1 MIGYNYADC
10 GKEGLAMNLMDYVNI
25 LLRRGWIM
33 LLLAIIAAASAFV
46 LSRQQTPVYRSTQ
59 RVLMQ
64 PTRADLG
71 LTEASKTLLGNH
83 VAYLDSEFR
92 AQEVIDRLRLD
103 MTPAQ
108 LKNAV
113 TIASDPLNLTIQ
125 IDADLPD
132 GDLANDVAREWGNLL
147 IEYRNAENQRARR
160 EDHINAR
167 LQDNARYTLLRPQ
180 PVINTIA
187 GAILGLLLGGVIVF
201 VLEYL
206 ESSVV
211 RSRDDLERSAGIP
224 VLATVPHTEG

>member
-1 MIGYNYADC
+1 
-10 GKEGLAMNLMDYVNI
+10 MNLKEYVSI

-33 LLLAIIAAASAFV
+33 LLLAIIAGASAFI
-46 LSRQQTPVYRSTQ
+46 LSQQQTPIYRATQ

-64 PTRADLG
+64 PTRADFG

-92 AQEVIDRLRLD
+92 AQEVIDQLRLD

-108 LKNAV
+108 LKSAV
-113 TIASDPLNLTIQ
+113 TIAPDPLNLTIQ
-125 IDADLPD
+125 IDVDLPD
-132 GDLANDVAREWGNLL
+132 GNLANDVAREWGNLL
-147 IEYRNAENQRARR
+147 IQYRNAENQRARR

-167 LQDNARYTLLRPQ
+167 LQDVATYTLLRPR
-180 PVINTIA
+180 PAINALA
-187 GAILGLLLGGVIVF
+187 GAVLGILLGGVVVF

-211 RSRDDLERSAGIP
+211 RSRDDLERSAGVP
-224 VLATVPHTEG
+224 VLAAIPHTES

>member
-1 MIGYNYADC
+1 
-10 GKEGLAMNLMDYVNI
+10 MNLMDYVNI

-33 LLLAIIAAASAFV
+33 ILLAVIAAGSAYF
-46 LSRQQTPVYRSTQ
+46 LSKQQTPVYRSTQ

-83 VAYLDSEFR
+83 VAWLDSEFR
-92 AQEVIDRLRLD
+92 AQEIIDRLQLD
-103 MTPAQ
+103 MTPSQ
-108 LKNAV
+108 LKSAV

-125 IDADLPD
+125 IDADMPD
-132 GDLANDVAREWGNLL
+132 GNLANDVAREWGNRL
-147 IEYRNAENQRARR
+147 IEYRNEENQRARR
-160 EDHINAR
+160 EDHINAS
-167 LQDNARYTLLRPQ
+167 LQDNARFTLLRPQ
-180 PVINTIA
+180 PVISTIA

-224 VLATVPHTEG
+224 VLAAVPHTEG

>member
-1 MIGYNYADC
+1 
-10 GKEGLAMNLMDYVNI
+10 MNLMDYVSI

-33 LLLAIIAAASAFV
+33 ILLAVIAAVSAFI
-46 LSRQQTPVYRSTQ
+46 LSKQMTPVYRSTQ

-92 AQEVIDRLRLD
+92 AQEVIDNLQLD
-103 MTPAQ
+103 MTPGQ
-108 LKNAV
+108 LKSAV

-125 IDADLPD
+125 IDVDLQD

-147 IEYRNAENQRARR
+147 IQYRNDENQRARR

-167 LQDNARYTLLRPQ
+167 LQDVATYSLLRPQ
-180 PVINTIA
+180 TTINTIA
-187 GAILGLLLGGVIVF
+187 GAILGLIAGGIIVF
-201 VLEYL
+201 ILEYL
-206 ESSVV
+206 ESSIV

-224 VLATVPHTEG
+224 VLAAIPHSEG

>member
-1 MIGYNYADC
+1 
-10 GKEGLAMNLMDYVNI
+10 MNLMDYVNI

-33 LLLAIIAAASAFV
+33 ILLAVIAAGSAFF
-46 LSRQQTPVYRSTQ
+46 LSKQQTPVYRSTQ

-64 PTRADLG
+64 PTRADFG

-92 AQEVIDRLRLD
+92 AQEIIDRLRLD

-108 LKNAV
+108 LKSAV

-147 IEYRNAENQRARR
+147 IEYRNEENQRARR

-167 LQDNARYTLLRPQ
+167 LQDNARYSLLRPQ

-224 VLATVPHTEG
+224 VLAAVPHTEG

>member
-1 MIGYNYADC
+1 
-10 GKEGLAMNLMDYVNI
+10 MNLMDYVNI

-33 LLLAIIAAASAFV
+33 ILLAVIAAASAYI
-46 LSRQQTPVYRSTQ
+46 LSKQQTPIYRSTQ

-71 LTEASKTLLGNH
+71 LTEASRTLLGNH

-103 MTPAQ
+103 MTAEQ
-108 LKNAV
+108 LKSAV
-113 TIASDPLNLTIQ
+113 TIASDPLSLTIQ
-125 IDADLPD
+125 IDVDLPD

-167 LQDNARYTLLRPQ
+167 LQDVASYTLQSPK
-180 PVINTIA
+180 PAINTIA

-211 RSRDDLERSAGIP
+211 RSRDDLERNTGIP
-224 VLATVPHTEG
+224 VLAAIPHAEG

>member
-1 MIGYNYADC
+1 MGYNYAALWH
-10 GKEGLAMNLMDYVNI
+10 GGIAVNLMEYVNI

-33 LLLAIIAAASAFV
+33 VLLAIIAAASAYI
-46 LSRQQTPVYRSTQ
+46 LSQQQTPVYRSTQ
-59 RVLMQ
+59 RILIQ

-103 MTPAQ
+103 MTPDQ
-108 LKNAV
+108 LLGAV
-113 TIASDPLNLTIQ
+113 TIANDPLTLTIQ
-125 IDADLPD
+125 IDADLPN

-160 EDHINAR
+160 EDHINAA
-167 LQDNARYTLLRPQ
+167 LQDVARYSLLRPQ
-180 PVINTIA
+180 PILNTIA

-201 VLEYL
+201 LLEYL

-224 VLATVPHTEG
+224 VLAAIPHTEG

>member
-1 MIGYNYADC
+1 
-10 GKEGLAMNLMDYVNI
+10 MNLMDYVNI

-33 LLLAIIAAASAFV
+33 ILLAVIAAGSAFF
-46 LSRQQTPVYRSTQ
+46 LSKQQTPVYRSTQ

-83 VAYLDSEFR
+83 VAWLDSEFR
-92 AQEVIDRLRLD
+92 AQEIIDRLQLD

-108 LKNAV
+108 LKSAV

-125 IDADLPD
+125 IDADMPD
-132 GDLANDVAREWGNLL
+132 GDLANDVAREWGNRL
-147 IEYRNAENQRARR
+147 IEYRNEENQRARR

-167 LQDNARYTLLRPQ
+167 LQDNARYSLLRPQ

-201 VLEYL
+201 ILEYL

>member
-1 MIGYNYADC
+1 
-10 GKEGLAMNLMDYVNI
+10 MNLMDYASI

-33 LLLAIIAAASAFV
+33 ILLAVIAAASAWF
-46 LSRQQTPVYRSTQ
+46 LSQRQTPIYRSTQ

-64 PTRADLG
+64 PTRADFG

-92 AQEVIDRLRLD
+92 AQEVIDNLRLD
-103 MTPAQ
+103 MTPGD
-108 LKNAV
+108 LKNKV
-113 TIASDPLNLTIQ
+113 TIAPDPLNLTIQ
-125 IDADLPD
+125 IDVDLPD

-147 IEYRNAENQRARR
+147 IQYRNEENQRARR

-167 LQDNARYTLLRPQ
+167 LQDVARYDLLRPR
-180 PVINTIA
+180 PTINAAA

-206 ESSVV
+206 ESSVI
-211 RSRDDLERSAGIP
+211 RNRDDLERSAAIN
-224 VLATVPHTEG
+224 VLAAIPGTEG